1 MHFNTPKLTVVD
13 PRGLPIRSVDYWR
26 AIEGAA
32 VEPRV
37 ERTCH
42 DAAGRPV
49 QRWDARLWA
58 LQAGDPATPPNQQ
71 TVYSLDAA
79 ALCTVSVD
87 AGAQFSLYG
96 LGGEL
101 RSGFDSRETV
111 VEIQYDPSLRP
122 VAVLEQGVGQPRGC
136 VERFTYGAPG
146 VGDQQRNQYGQLIDH
161 YDTAGQMRFDAFA
174 LGGQCTENT
183 RRYTLDPRLLDWPQ
197 LPAERERLLEAPPG
211 ATTQW
216 RYGALGDVL
225 EQTDAKGNRQSFSQ
239 TVDGHLRESRLQPKG
254 QPEKTVVSAIE
265 YNDYG
270 NVERETAGNGV
281 QTRLSY
287 RAADGRL
294 ISREDKHSGAVLQH
308 LIYAYDR
315 MGNVLSIEDKALP
328 IRYFASQRIDP
339 VSRFDYDSLYQLIHA
354 FGWEAG
360 SVSQG
365 PQSIGR
371 ADPAAIGNYQQTFD
385 YDAAGNLLKLTH
397 VGPQSHG
404 RKLQAARYSNRCLPW
419 EGDVPPSEA
428 KIAAAYDRRGNL
440 LEIDKGRSLRW
451 NLRNQLH
458 SVSPVE
464 RASGL
469 EDSEIYVYD
478 GSGQRVRKIR
488 SLHTNARS
496 VIAEVRYLSGGL
508 ELRSDSG
515 TGERLQVIN
524 IKGALNTI
532 RVLVWDSP
540 PPMGNHQY
548 RYGCADHLGS
558 TSLETA
564 DDGTIISRER
574 FHPFGGT
581 ASQDGDLAY
590 KFVRYSGKE
599 RDATGLDYYGLR
611 YYIPW
616 LQRWA
621 SADPAGYADGSNLY
635 RMTHNNPVNFVDDD
649 GAVTRQQLP
658 NGLWAP
664 VIATGADRVIAG
676 ARNVESG
683 PPHRSVPASGK
694 PTSISSALNAA
705 EFGRLEVST
714 QFLDPAPGRYSPAT
728 VAHLSRKQG
737 GGEMIFTMDRVSYS
751 GVAKGEFNAL
761 RIVDIPRG
769 EVPDKNSAVSG
780 FWAPQGGFVDI
791 PLHPAGTQPDH
802 VFTPGFSG
810 CSLTVDQLNDNVLR
824 VRHVEGGKEDAQY
837 NKLPAQEH
845 GMGQAAA
852 MEFADYGYAKD
863 QQGRSETVTT
873 GFAFM
878 KYDRKQQAWNIHH
891 QTIQGASG
899 IERYTPGGGGIFSR
913 SNASVSVYS
922 KYRVRNAMAR
932 KIMTSNRR
940 SAG

>member
-13 PRGLPIRSVDYWR
+13 PRGLPIRSVEYWR
-26 AIEGAA
+26 AIEGAP

-122 VAVLEQGVGQPRGC
+122 VAVFEQGVGQPRGC

-183 RRYTLDPRLLDWPQ
+183 RRFTSASSAPDWPQ

-265 YNDYG
+265 YNAYG
-270 NVERETAGNGV
+270 DVERETAGNGV

-315 MGNVLSIEDKALP
+315 MGSVLSIEDKALP

-428 KIAAAYDRRGNL
+428 QIAAAYDRRGNL

-451 NLRNQLH
+451 NLRNQLQ

-469 EDSEIYVYD
+469 DDSELYVYD

-488 SLHTNARS
+488 SLHTNARA
-496 VIAEVRYLSGGL
+496 VTAEVRYLPGGL
-508 ELRSDSG
+508 ELRSDTG
-515 TGERLQVIN
+515 TGERLQVVN
-524 IKGALNTI
+524 IEGALNTI

-548 RYGCADHLGS
+548 RYCCADHLGS
-558 TSLETA
+558 VSLETA
-564 DDGTIISRER
+564 DDGTIINRET
-574 FHPFGGT
+574 FHPFGT
-581 ASQDGDLAY
+581 SAWQDGELSY

-599 RDATGLDYYGLR
+599 RDATGLYYYGFR
-611 YYIPW
+611 YYIPS

-621 SADPAGYADGSNLY
+621 STDPAGFVDGYNLY
-635 RMTHNNPVNFVDDD
+635 AMVNNNPVTFHDANGLQITGKYEIEVGIKNRLKFMAATLASRIGVFKEETGKFKDVSDFEVVEVGAYNDYLVGGDELKQELLHYKQRYKQLASEESVPRPAGEPSNFALGANISSYMLRSANDKYFDDTSIDPEQRHPDFLVERRFFVVMNKADKNRLPGQRQIYGMSELNTFTEKGKTEVDVVQVVVHPETQPGGKLTNQLSPKPA
-649 GAVTRQQLP
+649 GAQLP
-658 NGLWAP
+658 LLRGVGTFLT
-664 VIATGADRVIAG
+664 V
-676 ARNVESG
+676 
-683 PPHRSVPASGK
+683 HSVNA
-694 PTSISSALNAA
+694 IS
-705 EFGRLEVST
+705 
-714 QFLDPAPGRYSPAT
+714 
-728 VAHLSRKQG
+728 K
-737 GGEMIFTMDRVSYS
+737 
-751 GVAKGEFNAL
+751 
-761 RIVDIPRG
+761 
-769 EVPDKNSAVSG
+769 
-780 FWAPQGGFVDI
+780 
-791 PLHPAGTQPDH
+791 GTQVKKIKTEAVNPRSARIAKK
-802 VFTPGFSG
+802 F
-810 CSLTVDQLNDNVLR
+810 
-824 VRHVEGGKEDAQY
+824 DA
-837 NKLPAQEH
+837 KL
-845 GMGQAAA
+845 
-852 MEFADYGYAKD
+852 
-863 QQGRSETVTT
+863 V
-873 GFAFM
+873 
-878 KYDRKQQAWNIHH
+878 
-891 QTIQGASG
+891 
-899 IERYTPGGGGIFSR
+899 
-913 SNASVSVYS
+913 
-922 KYRVRNAMAR
+922 
-932 KIMTSNRR
+932 SNR
-940 SAG
+940 